1 MVKNSVGYNTF
12 VSAFKMVLTV
22 GDLISRRSQLMPVEE
37 TMPKCHWLEVVYL
50 EVLFAEADDLEF
62 VL

>member
-1 MVKNSVGYNTF
+1 MIYNLLQ
-12 VSAFKMVLTV
+12 MVLTV